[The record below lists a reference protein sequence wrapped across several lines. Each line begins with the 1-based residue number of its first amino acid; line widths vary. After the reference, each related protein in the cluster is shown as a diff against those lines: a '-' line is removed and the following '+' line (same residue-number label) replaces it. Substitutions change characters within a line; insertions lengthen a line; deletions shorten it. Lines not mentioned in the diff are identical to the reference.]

1 VVIRKAGRGGADGSD
16 VGGVLDKLQQNSHA
30 LEAGSGG
37 GVE

>member
-1 VVIRKAGRGGADGSD
+1 MKAMS
-16 VGGVLDKLQQNSHA
+16 GGVLDKLQQNSHA